1 MGGPPQSLRD
11 SSPLEGGSE
20 ESTPDPIPGAD
31 ELRRQ
36 DAEALRRYGGVRSAH
51 AYQAS
56 WYNNATFV
64 FPLVAVIVAG
74 IVWLA
79 TGSGEA
85 GGAAIFFL
93 VVTAA
98 MLPVVFL
105 TWQRTTT
112 AIVVHDD
119 GLTAL
124 HQGQEQQTIAWPEL
138 RSVRRM
144 ETMGNVRWYLDGQG
158 EEHIVVEGEIAGREA
173 LLEAARRELADRRA
187 NQPPAGGPG

>member
-1 MGGPPQSLRD
+1 MRD
-11 SSPLEGGSE
+11 RSD
-20 ESTPDPIPGAD
+20 STGLNAASI
-31 ELRRQ
+31 ERLRRR
-36 DAEALRRYGGVRSAH
+36 DAAALARYPGVRSVHTYEAG
-51 AYQAS
+51 
-56 WYNNATFV
+56 WFNNATFL
-64 FPLVAVIVAG
+64 FPLAAALISG

-79 TGSGEA
+79 VGSGEA

-124 HQGQEQQTIAWPEL
+124 HQGLEQQTIAWPEL

-144 ETMGNVRWYLDGQG
+144 ETMGNVPL
-158 EEHIVVEGEIAGREA
+158 VP
-173 LLEAARRELADRRA
+173 RRSR
-187 NQPPAGGPG
+187 